1 MAKKSETKPTGLEVA
16 VIGMSGRFS
25 GARNIEAFWNNLK
38 DGKEGI
44 TFFTEEELK
53 AAGVPEES
61 LRDPNYVKARGIV
74 EGKDSF
80 DAGFFG
86 YIPAE
91 AEVMDPQIRLFH
103 EHTWEALENAGY
115 NPDTYEGLIGVYA
128 GASFSVEREARAML
142 SETGRA
148 MGYFEISQLTGKDFL
163 PTRISYKL
171 NLKGPAV
178 SLQTACST
186 SLVAIHMACRALVTG
201 ECDMAVA
208 GGVTLSPE
216 AKSGYLYREGMIMSP
231 DGRCRAF
238 DARANGTVGGEGIAV
253 VILKRLKDAL
263 NDNDTIHA
271 VVKGSAINNDGGRKA
286 GYSAPSVDGQYQ
298 VTKKAHRLAR
308 FEPESVTYVETHGTG
323 TILGDPIEMK
333 ALTLAFDTRKRN
345 YCAVGSVKTNIG
357 HLDAAAGAAGFIK
370 TVLCLKHKM
379 IPPSLFFTSP
389 NPAIDFAHSPFYVN
403 TQLKE
408 WKNEEYPLRAGVSS
422 FGIGGTN
429 AHVALEE
436 APTVKDS
443 SGSRPFQLLLLSAK
457 TRSALDRASANLARY
472 FKENPGM
479 NLADAAYTLQVGR
492 KAFPYRRMI
501 VCPDVNRVIDALTTT
516 TESESASGTSDPRAV
531 DTPNR
536 VQPFLAHEEDVPVI
550 FMFSGQGSQYAGMGL
565 ELYQT
570 EPVFRNQIDLC
581 FDILKNIT
589 GKNIK
594 SVLYPETESEEAKEK
609 INQFIHTSP
618 VKFIFEY
625 SLARLLIHWGIKPH
639 AMIGHS
645 FGEYAVAC
653 LSGVFSLADALTLAA
668 LRGELMHELPVGA
681 MLSVPLPQKELIPLL
696 NDELSLAAVNSPFHC
711 VVSGSL
717 TAVEAFEKKMGE
729 KEIECVRLRVPRAGH
744 SKMTE
749 PILRRFEEKVAQ
761 IKLREPQIPYI
772 SGLTGTWIT
781 NEQALD
787 PWYWARHLRET
798 IRFADGLTELLKEEN
813 GVFIQIGSDRSL
825 STFVDLHPD
834 KKQGN
839 QVINLIRHPK
849 DDVPDLHFL
858 LDKIGLL
865 WLYGVKIDWTGFYS
879 HENRRRIPLPTY
891 PFDRKL
897 FLPGGDLYK
906 FGMDFFSKKYFLKK
920 PDIADWFYVP
930 IWVSSPLAHEKNW
943 KKNLPLHW
951 LIFVNDLEQ
960 GPGARLVRLLQENHR
975 KVTVVKGAVS
985 PAQKVMGSDQKRQ
998 EEENLCPKTNGSPG
1012 DTIFTINPG
1021 RKEDY
1026 DSLIE
1031 TLSRGKEL
1039 PAKIVHLWGVT
1050 GVPGE
1055 EATETLLEDTDKA
1068 IENGFYSLFYLAQ
1081 ALGRWE
1087 VTAELEI
1094 EVITNHMQEVVGQD
1108 LLCPGKA
1115 AVLGLVRVIPGEY
1128 PNIRCRSIDIDLP
1141 SPGSRQEE
1149 QLVEKLVKEFLQKP
1163 HAPVVAFR
1171 RNYRWEQT
1179 VKPFP
1184 LKEPQ
1189 KESGILR
1196 EKGVYM
1202 IIGGLGGIGF
1212 QLARYIAASVRSR
1225 LILTGRSALPPVE
1238 ERDKWLETHKKTDRM
1253 SQKIHRVRELEALGA
1268 EVLVFSADVTDAERM
1283 MDVLRQTGKRFGRI
1297 NGVIHAGGIPGGGV
1311 IQLQTKKSIERE
1323 LEAKVRGSLV
1333 LNRIFK
1339 EVDMDFLILCSSL
1352 SSIMPGFGQVGYG
1365 AANAF
1370 LDAYARYDSAVN
1382 GELTMSINWGRWK
1395 DTGMAIALE
1404 AKHREMTGSD
1414 LPGGMTA
1421 AEGVEAFS
1429 RLLGEEVPG
1438 IIVVENDLLSQ
1449 VERFNKHEKPQQEE
1463 SQTRDIPIDQ
1473 LYPRPQLSSLFA
1485 APRNETEQKLAA
1497 VWQTFFGCH
1506 QIGIDDDFFQLGG
1519 DSLKATM
1526 LISLMQ
1532 KELHIKFPLSKLFHS
1547 PTIRELSAGITELEF
1562 SKEKQTT
1569 IEPVEKKDYYA
1580 LSSAQQRLYF
1590 LNRFDTIGT
1599 SYNIP
1604 SVVQINGNPEIRRL
1618 QDTVKALIQY
1628 HETLRTSFRLID
1640 DQPVQR
1646 VEDEVEFKIEAITM
1660 GNDYAGDREEYIKKV
1675 VRDFIRPFDLEKA
1688 PLLRVGIV
1696 SFSGEE
1702 HLLLYD
1708 MHHIIADGM
1717 SCQILIED
1725 FFYIYA
1731 GKKWSPPGIQYK
1743 GFAHWQNYFFKTAG
1757 IKEQEAYWLKEFS
1770 DEVPQLNLPTDF
1782 PRPGVQSFEGRE
1794 YRLVVDEKETN
1805 VLKSLAREEN
1815 ATLFMV
1821 LSAIFYVLL
1830 FKLSG
1835 DEDIVIGIPV
1845 AGRRHVESERI
1856 IGMFVNTL
1864 ALRNLPTGEKGFRA
1878 FLKEVKEKSLSTFE
1892 NQEYPFE
1899 ELVERVPITR
1909 DTSRNPLFDVM
1920 FALHSIEILTLEI
1933 PGLKLQTR
1941 PFESSSSKFDLNL
1954 EGAEIGDKLSFR
1966 LEYSTKL
1973 FKRDTIRRLLRYFQ
1987 KIMAAV
1993 GTEPDIKI
2001 GKIELTSEEE
2011 KQELLS
2017 MCSGIKKEVKGP
2029 DTIHC
2034 LFEKKAAEVPA
2045 ASALVHNGGTLTY
2058 GELNRRSNQL
2068 AHWLRTRG
2076 VKRDHVVGLMAES
2089 SFEMVAGML
2098 AILKAGGAYLPIDP
2112 RYPAA
2117 RKEYM
2122 LEDSRASLLLT
2133 GTGCDTAAEHIPP
2146 NVEVINI
2153 KYDTLLAYQNRGE
2166 YPSKNE
2172 DKNPGHSNKSKPTD
2186 LLYVIY
2192 TSGSTGKPKGVMLEH
2207 QNLVNLLFFQY
2218 DYTCIDFSSVLQFTS
2233 ISFDVSFQEIF
2244 STLLAGGTLYL
2255 PDPGMRQDIPGLFE
2269 FIKMNRIKTLFL
2281 PASFLK
2287 FVLSREEFAPLI
2299 PGEIDHIVSAGEP
2312 LIVTERFRTYLKKH
2326 QVYLHNHY
2334 GPSETHV
2341 VTTLTFSPGEPVPDL
2356 PPIGKPIM
2364 NTDIYIVDR
2373 ESHLQPVGIPGEL
2386 LIGGK
2391 PLGRGYLRDEGNE
2404 KFRSGPFSRRVY
2416 CTGDIARW
2424 LPDGNIE
2431 FLGRAD
2437 FQVKIRGF
2445 RVELGEIENRLLAH
2459 DTVSEAVV
2467 IAREETNGEKYL
2479 CAYIVSSEEEVDT
2492 AELRNSL
2499 SAHLPEYMIPSF
2511 VVVLDKIPLTP
2522 NRKLDRSALPM
2533 PDGLGTGE
2541 VYMNYTAP
2549 RDKVEKKLAVLWSE
2563 VLSRKYVSM
2572 GIDDNFF
2579 NIGGHSLKAATL
2591 LARIYKET
2599 NVRIP
2604 LAEIFKTPTI
2614 RGLSRYIKEAK
2625 KDINEYISIE
2635 VVEKKEFYPLSSAQK
2650 RLYILHR
2657 MEPGATHYNL
2667 PQVVGLEGKIETKKL
2682 EDVFR
2687 RLIKRHESLR
2697 TSFHMKDDQP
2707 VQKIHNHVA
2716 FEIKEV
2722 GGSSPLSS
2730 PIPEATAVINDFISP
2745 FDLSCVPL
2753 LRVELLKLENET
2765 FILMMDMHHII
2776 TDGISHTVF
2785 IEELTALY
2793 SSNDPE
2799 DTLAPL
2805 RIQYKDYAYWKESE
2819 KEMEWERNQET
2830 YWTDAF
2836 KGEIPILHLPFDYKR
2851 PAFQSFVGSTVGFV
2865 INKKETE
2872 GLRKLAAAEATTLY
2886 TVLLGIFYVLLAKL
2900 SGQEDIVVGTPVAGR
2915 RHAELENIIGMFVNT
2930 LALRNYPMPGKT
2942 FKNFIKE
2949 VKEQTLEAFE
2959 NQEYP
2964 FEDLV
2969 DRVSVRRD
2977 AGRNPLFDVLFVFQN
2992 MDEPPKNILGLKLKP
3007 YPYKTNISKFDMTL
3021 TGIEG
3026 KDRLFFTF
3034 EYCIKLF
3041 RSETMER
3048 LRGYFERTVSFL
3060 VGNPGALLA
3069 EIEIIGEQEKKRL
3082 LFEFN
3087 RTAAAFPR
3095 DKTIHH
3101 LFEEQAEKT
3110 PNHIA
3115 VAGIIGQYLSDRTY
3129 MTYKELNKK
3138 SNQLAHRLQARGIK
3152 PDIIAAVMVA
3162 RSPEMIV
3169 GILAILKAGGAY
3181 LPIDPTYPTDRIHYI
3196 LADSAAKI
3204 VLTTSDYIPEGGGIQ
3219 DGYASL
3225 CLLIEEHSIAISE
3238 RQLVT
3243 CHSLRT
3249 TSLVDPGN
3257 LAYVIYTSG
3266 STGKPKGVVVEHR
3279 SCVNILT
3286 ALQKEYPIMESDTYL
3301 LKTSYTFDVSVTELF
3316 GWFLGGGR
3324 LVIPGK
3330 NVEKDPGRILDIIE
3344 DFAVTHINFVPSM
3357 FNVFLELLEQEDTD
3371 KLSSLRYIFLAGE
3384 ALSLGLVN
3392 KFAGLRDQVI
3402 FENLYGPT
3410 EGTVYASRYS
3420 ISHWDGES
3428 NIPIGKPLQN
3438 IRLYILD
3445 RKNQLQPMGAAGELS
3460 ISGIGVA
3467 RGYLN
3472 RPGLTAEKFDQD
3484 FQDFHDDQDEKEK
3497 KKDSHHSSFITHH
3510 SALYRTGDLARWLPD
3525 GNVEYLGRMDD
3536 QVKVRGF
3543 RIELGEIESHLLT
3556 HEKIKEAVVIA
3567 KKDQQGDYF
3576 LCAYVVMIPGLPMS
3590 PHTSQSLV
3598 FLDVSE
3604 LRAFLSER
3612 LPGYM
3617 IPSCFV
3623 QLEMLPLLASGK
3635 VDKKALPEP
3644 GAEAGGGSG
3653 EYRAPANEIE
3663 NILLDIWEEVLPVKR
3678 IDMGTDGNFFE
3689 LGGDSIKVIQ
3699 VSARLKRHGLTL
3711 EFKDLFFNQTIRQL
3725 SRCVNRM
3732 ERVIDQGPV
3741 EGDVPLTPIQ
3751 QWFFENHPTGCSH
3764 YNHAIMITRKQ
3775 GFEMDHII
3783 KVFTRIME
3791 HHDAL
3796 RMVFEKQGEKV
3807 VQKNRGIKGKLFD
3820 LDVVHI
3826 RGRTYEEIQEQIEQ
3840 KSARVQGGID
3850 LKEGPLI
3857 KLALFKCEKADYLL
3871 IVIHHLVV
3879 DGVSW
3884 RIILEDFAI
3893 GYTQVKNGEE
3903 IKFQEKTDS
3912 FKYWADK
3919 LIEYSGSKK
3928 VLGEA
3933 MYWRGVEEAIVENLP
3948 GDFNI
3953 EKKDKKGKDSE
3964 TVRIVLNEEKT
3975 STLLL
3980 EVNQAYNTEINDILL
3995 TALGLAVKDF
4005 GGSEWI
4011 RINLEGH
4018 GRETVVAHSNIDISR
4033 TVGWFTSRFPVL
4045 LHMHRTEDL
4054 TYVIKHV
4061 KETLRGVPQKG
4072 IGYGI
4077 LRYLTPV
4084 EQKEGILFGEDAEI
4098 DFNYLGQFDWKS
4110 SGGDFEVSRLKTGNA
4125 IGPELERPYALDIN
4139 GIVVN
4144 ERLMMS
4150 FTYNKYEFKQARVEQ
4165 LANFYCLYLEK
4176 IISHCSTKNGKELT
4190 PSDYRLTGLDID
4202 DLEDVFSVF
4211 EEG

>member
-1 MAKKSETKPTGLEVA
+1 MANKSETKRTGLEVA
-16 VIGMSGRFS
+16 VIGMAGRFP

-53 AAGVPEES
+53 AVGVPEES

-74 EGKDSF
+74 EEKESF

-128 GASFSVEREARAML
+128 GASFSVEREARTML

-148 MGYFEISQLTGKDFL
+148 MGYFEISQLAGKDFL

-171 NLKGPAV
+171 DLKGPAV

-208 GGVTLSPE
+208 GGVTLFPE

-263 NDNDTIHA
+263 DDNDTIHA
-271 VVKGSAINNDGGRKA
+271 VVKGSAINNDGGRRA
-286 GYSAPSVDGQYQ
+286 GYSAPGVDGQYQ
-298 VTKKAHRLAR
+298 VIKKAHRLAR

-429 AHVALEE
+429 AHAALEE

-443 SGSRPFQLLLLSAK
+443 SGSRPFQLLFLSAK
-457 TRSALDRASANLARY
+457 TRSALDSSSTNLARY

-479 NLADAAYTLQVGR
+479 NLADATYTLQVGR

-501 VCPDVNRVIDALTTT
+501 VCPGVNRAINALTAAI
-516 TESESASGTSDPRAV
+516 ESESASGASDPRAV
-531 DTPNR
+531 DTPHR
-536 VQPFLAHEEDVPVI
+536 AHTFLAHEENVPVI

-570 EPVFRNQIDLC
+570 EPIFRNQIDLC

-645 FGEYAVAC
+645 FGEYAAAC
-653 LSGVFSLADALTLAA
+653 LSGVFSLVDALTLAA

-749 PILRRFEEKVAQ
+749 PILKRFEEKVHQ

-781 NEQALD
+781 NEQAMD

-834 KKQGN
+834 KKPGN

-906 FGMDFFSKKYFLKK
+906 FGVDFFSKKYLLKK
-920 PDIADWFYVP
+920 PDMADWFYVP
-930 IWVSSPLAHEKNW
+930 AWVSSPLAHEKNW
-943 KKNLPLHW
+943 KKTLPHYW

-960 GPGARLVRLLQENHR
+960 GLGARLVRLLQENNR

-985 PAQKVMGSDQKRQ
+985 PAQKGMGSDRKRQ
-998 EEENLCPKTNGSPG
+998 EEENLCPKNTGSPG
-1012 DTIFTINPG
+1012 DTIFTINPV

-1031 TLSRGKEL
+1031 TLSRGKEF
-1039 PAKIVHLWGVT
+1039 PSKIVHLWGVT
-1050 GVPGE
+1050 GIPGE
-1055 EATETLLEDTDKA
+1055 EAKETLLEDSDKA

-1115 AVLGLVRVIPGEY
+1115 AVLGLVKVIPGEY

-1171 RNYRWEQT
+1171 CNYRWEQT
-1179 VKPFP
+1179 FKPFP
-1184 LKEPQ
+1184 LKESQ

-1225 LILTGRSALPPVE
+1225 LILTGRSALPPME
-1238 ERDKWLETHKKTDRM
+1238 ERDKWLETHTKTDRM
-1253 SQKIHRVRELEALGA
+1253 SQKIHRVLELEALGT

-1333 LNRIFK
+1333 LNWIFK
-1339 EVDMDFLILCSSL
+1339 EVDLDFLILCSSL
-1352 SSIMPGFGQVGYG
+1352 SSILPGFGQVGYG

-1370 LDAYARYDSAVN
+1370 LDAYARYDSDVN
-1382 GELTMSINWGRWK
+1382 GKLTMSINWGRWK

-1404 AKHREMTGSD
+1404 SKHREMTGSD

-1429 RLLGEEVPG
+1429 RLLGEQVPG

-1449 VERFNKHEKPQQEE
+1449 VERFNKRKKPQQEE
-1463 SQTRDIPIDQ
+1463 SRSSNIPADQ

-1506 QIGIDDDFFQLGG
+1506 QVGIDDDFFQLGG

-1532 KELHIKFPLSKLFHS
+1532 KELHIKFSLSKLFHS
-1547 PTIRELSAGITELEF
+1547 PTIRELSAGIAGLGF

-1580 LSSAQQRLYF
+1580 LSSAQKRLYF

-1599 SYNIP
+1599 SYNVP
-1604 SVVQINGNPEIRRL
+1604 SVVQINGDPEKERL
-1618 QDTVKALIQY
+1618 QETVKALIQC
-1628 HETLRTSFRLID
+1628 HETLRTSFTLID
-1640 DQPVQR
+1640 DQPIQR
-1646 VEDEVEFKIEAITM
+1646 VHDEIEFKIEVITM
-1660 GNDYAGDREEYIKKV
+1660 DNDYAGDREEYIKKI

-1725 FFYIYA
+1725 FLNVYA

-1743 GFAHWQNYFFKTAG
+1743 DFAHWQNHFFKTAG

-1805 VLKSLAREEN
+1805 VLRSLAREEN
-1815 ATLFMV
+1815 ATLFMA
-1821 LSAIFYVLL
+1821 LSAIYYVLL

-1835 DEDIVIGIPV
+1835 QEDIVIGIPV

-1864 ALRNLPTGEKGFRA
+1864 ALRNLPTGEKSFRA

-1920 FALHSIEILTLEI
+1920 FALHNIEIFTLEI

-1973 FKRDTIRRLLRYFQ
+1973 FKRDTIRRLLCYFQ
-1987 KIMAAV
+1987 KIMTTV

-2001 GKIELTSEEE
+2001 GKIEITSEEE

-2017 MCSGIKKEVKGP
+2017 MCSGIKKEPKGP

-2034 LFEKKAAEVPA
+2034 LFERKAAEVPA

-2058 GELNRRSNQL
+2058 GELNRRANWL
-2068 AHWLRTRG
+2068 AHWLKTRG

-2112 RYPAA
+2112 GYPAA
-2117 RKEYM
+2117 RKKYM
-2122 LEDSRASLLLT
+2122 LEDSRVSLLLT
-2133 GTGCDTAAEHIPP
+2133 STGYDAVAEHIPP
-2146 NVEVINI
+2146 NVEVTNI
-2153 KYDTLLAYQNRGE
+2153 KDDTLFACQNRGE

-2172 DKNPGHSNKSKPTD
+2172 DKNPGHSNRSKCTD

-2255 PDPGMRQDIPGLFE
+2255 PNPGVRQDIPGLFE
-2269 FIKMNRIKTLFL
+2269 FIKKNRIKTLFL

-2312 LIVTERFRTYLKKH
+2312 LIVTERFRTYLKEH

-2364 NTDIYIVDR
+2364 NTDIYIVDK
-2373 ESHLQPVGIPGEL
+2373 ENHLQPIGIPGEL
-2386 LIGGK
+2386 IIGGK
-2391 PLGRGYLRDEGNE
+2391 PLGRGYLREEGNE
-2404 KFRSGPFSRRVY
+2404 KFISGPFSRRVY

-2459 DTVSEAVV
+2459 DKVSEAVV
-2467 IAREETNGEKYL
+2467 FAREETNGEKYL
-2479 CAYIVSSEEEVDT
+2479 CAYVVSNEEEVDT

-2511 VVVLDKIPLTP
+2511 IIVLDKIPLTP
-2522 NRKLDRSALPM
+2522 SRKLDRSALPL
-2533 PDGLGTGE
+2533 PDRLGTDGT
-2541 VYMNYTAP
+2541 YTTYTNFTAP
-2549 RDKVEKKLAVLWSE
+2549 RDKMEKKLAVLWSE
-2563 VLSRKYVSM
+2563 VLSREYVSM

-2579 NIGGHSLKAATL
+2579 QIGGHSLKAAIL
-2591 LARIYKET
+2591 IARIFKET
-2599 NVRIP
+2599 NVKIP
-2604 LAEIFKTPTI
+2604 LPEIFKTPTV

-2625 KDINEYISIE
+2625 KDKDEYVSIE
-2635 VVEKKEFYPLSSAQK
+2635 AVEKKEFYPLSSAQK
-2650 RLYILHR
+2650 RLYILHQ
-2657 MEPGATHYNL
+2657 MEPETTHYNL
-2667 PQVVGLEGKIETKKL
+2667 PQVVMLEGKIETKKL
-2682 EDVFR
+2682 EDGFKK
-2687 RLIKRHESLR
+2687 LIERHESLR
-2697 TSFHMKDDQP
+2697 TAFHMNGDYP
-2707 VQKIHNHVA
+2707 VQKIHRHA
-2716 FEIKEV
+2716 PFEIKEV
-2722 GGSSPLSS
+2722 EGSSPLFA
-2730 PIPEATAVINDFISP
+2730 PMPEVTTGINDFISP

-2753 LRVELLKLENET
+2753 LRVGLLKLENQT

-2785 IEELTALY
+2785 VEELTSLY
-2793 SSNDPE
+2793 SSYLSTDPE
-2799 DTLAPL
+2799 EALEPL
-2805 RIQYKDYAYWKESE
+2805 RIQYKDYACWKESE
-2819 KEMEWERNQET
+2819 KEMERVRNQET

-2851 PAFQSFVGSTVGFV
+2851 PAFQSFAGSSVGFV
-2865 INKKETE
+2865 IEKKETD
-2872 GLRKLAAAEATTLY
+2872 GLRKLAAAGETTLY

-2930 LALRNYPMPGKT
+2930 LALRNYPLPGKT

-2949 VKEQTLEAFE
+2949 VKGQTLEAFE

-2977 AGRNPLFDVLFVFQN
+2977 AGRNPLFDVFFVFQN
-2992 MDEPPKNILGLKLKP
+2992 MEKSQKNILGLELKP

-3026 KDRLFFTF
+3026 EDRLFFTF
-3034 EYCIKLF
+3034 EYCTKLF
-3041 RSETMER
+3041 RPGTIER
-3048 LRGYFERTVSFL
+3048 FKGYFERMVSSL
-3060 VGNPGALLA
+3060 VENPGVLLA
-3069 EIEIIGEQEKKRL
+3069 EIEIIGEQEKNRL

-3095 DKTIHH
+3095 DKTIHQ
-3101 LFEEQAEKT
+3101 LFEEQVERT

-3115 VAGIIGQYLSDRTY
+3115 MVGVIEQHLTYRTY
-3129 MTYKELNKK
+3129 MTYKELNKN
-3138 SNQLAHRLQARGIK
+3138 SNQLAHRLRARGIK
-3152 PDIIAAVMVA
+3152 PDTIAAVMVERA
-3162 RSPEMIV
+3162 LEMIV

-3181 LPIDPTYPTDRIHYI
+3181 LPIDPAYPEERKQYM

-3204 VLTTSDYIPEGGGIQ
+3204 VLTTSDYIPEGEGIP
-3219 DGYASL
+3219 GRYAPMYL
-3225 CLLIEEHSIAISE
+3225 PIEDHSIAKSDN
-3238 RQLVT
+3238 QLIT
-3243 CHSLRT
+3243 RNSQRAA
-3249 TSLVDPGN
+3249 SLVDPGN

-3266 STGKPKGVVVEHR
+3266 STGKPKGVMVEHR

-3286 ALQKEYPIMESDTYL
+3286 ALQKEYPLMESDTYL

-3324 LVIPGK
+3324 LVISGK
-3330 NVEKDPGRILDIIE
+3330 NVEKDPGKILDIIE
-3344 DFAVTHINFVPSM
+3344 GFAVTHINFVPSM
-3357 FNVFLELLEQEDTD
+3357 FNAFLELLEQGDTE
-3371 KLSSLRYIFLAGE
+3371 KLSTLRYIFLAGE
-3384 ALSLGLVN
+3384 ALSPGLVN
-3392 KFAGLRDQVI
+3392 KFAALRDQVV

-3438 IRLYILD
+3438 IGLYILD
-3445 RKNQLQPMGAAGELS
+3445 RKNHLQPMGAAGELS
-3460 ISGIGVA
+3460 ISGVGVS

-3472 RPGLTAEKFDQD
+3472 RPDLTAEKFDQD

-3497 KKDSHHSSFITHH
+3497 KKDSHHS
-3510 SALYRTGDLARWLPD
+3510 ALYKTGDLARWLPD
-3525 GNVEYLGRMDD
+3525 GNVEFLGRMDD

-3543 RIELGEIESHLLT
+3543 RIELGEIESQLIT

-3567 KKDQQGDYF
+3567 KKDQQGDYY
-3576 LCAYVVMIPGLPMS
+3576 LCAYMVMVPGLPV
-3590 PHTSQSLV
+3590 PAYASQSSLS
-3598 FLDVSE
+3598 LDITE
-3604 LRAFLSER
+3604 LRTFLSES
-3612 LPGYM
+3612 LPDYM
-3617 IPSCFV
+3617 IPSYFV
-3623 QLEMLPLLASGK
+3623 QMEMLPLLANGK

-3644 GAEAGGGSG
+3644 GKEAGNSSS

-3663 NILLDIWEEVLPVKR
+3663 AILLDIWEEVLPVKR

-3689 LGGDSIKVIQ
+3689 LGGDSIKAIQ
-3699 VSARLKRHGLTL
+3699 VSARLKKYGLTL

-3725 SRCVNRM
+3725 SRCVNRV
-3732 ERVIDQGPV
+3732 ERVIDQGLV

-3751 QWFFENHPTGCSH
+3751 QWFFENHPTGYSH
-3764 YNHAIMITRKQ
+3764 YNHAVMITRKQ
-3775 GFEMDHII
+3775 GFEKDYIK
-3783 KVFTRIME
+3783 KVFTRIVE

-3796 RMVFEKQGEKV
+3796 RMVFEKQGNKV

-3820 LDVVHI
+3820 LDVVHVK
-3826 RGRTYEEIQEQIEQ
+3826 GRTNEEIEGQIERKADQ
-3840 KSARVQGGID
+3840 VQGGID

-3857 KLALFKCEKADYLL
+3857 KLALFKCEKDDYLL

-3879 DGVSW
+3879 DGISW
-3884 RIILEDFAI
+3884 RIILEDFAV

-3903 IKFQEKTDS
+3903 IRFQEKTDS
-3912 FKYWADK
+3912 FKYWADT
-3919 LIEYSGSKK
+3919 LIEYSRNRK
-3928 VLGEA
+3928 VVGEA
-3933 MYWRGVEEAIVENLP
+3933 AYWGEVEKAIVENLP

-3964 TVRIVLNEEKT
+3964 TVWINLSEEET
-3975 STLLL
+3975 ETLLH

-4005 GGSEWI
+4005 GGSEWVK
-4011 RINLEGH
+4011 INLEGH
-4018 GRETVVAHSNIDISR
+4018 GRETAAVHSNIDISR

-4061 KETLRGVPQKG
+4061 KETLRALPQKG
-4072 IGYGI
+4072 SGYGI
-4077 LRYLTPV
+4077 LRYLTPE
-4084 EQKEGILFGEDAEI
+4084 EQKKGIPFGKDAEI
-4098 DFNYLGQFDWKS
+4098 DFNYLGQFDWET
-4110 SGGDFEVSRLKTGNA
+4110 SGRDFEVSRLKTGNA
-4125 IGPELERPYALDIN
+4125 IGPDLERPYALDIN

-4144 ERLMMS
+4144 GRLMMS
-4150 FTYNKYEFKQARVEQ
+4150 FTYNKYEFTRARAEQ
-4165 LANFYCLYLEK
+4165 LANFYRSNLGK
-4176 IISHCSTKNGKELT
+4176 IITHCSTKNGRELT